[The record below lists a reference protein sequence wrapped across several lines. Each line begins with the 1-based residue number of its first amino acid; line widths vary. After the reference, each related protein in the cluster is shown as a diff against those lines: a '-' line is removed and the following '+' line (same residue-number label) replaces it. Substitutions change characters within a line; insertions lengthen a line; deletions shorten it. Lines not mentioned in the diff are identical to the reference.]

1 MLVIFHNL
9 FFTTENTFLQQQSYV
24 MKNGTVK
31 YWCWF
36 KCEQY
41 PTPFSVQCAAGYSS
55 NVLTLKVKV
64 TILTKHFQSYQ
75 HQRKKTNSNQTIVSY
90 LFSFSR
96 RKIVDVAFCLTLM
109 SFSLITWKK
118 KLRNYLRITWPF
130 GEEIPLIGCP
140 HLTTLPDH
148 WREAPPTLNRLHAI
162 GWRNLSHAHQKPSDA
177 CDRGKC
183 SVSEETTNEIPFFL
197 EGFCFSK
204 DVTVNFCFFK
214 LTVMNSTD
222 ITVFFLFF
230 VFTSETN
237 TSDGDYFYKINHL

>member
-1 MLVIFHNL
+1 M
-9 FFTTENTFLQQQSYV
+9 QQQSYV

-109 SFSLITWKK
+109 CLLVWSHKK
-118 KLRNYLRITWPF
+118 KKTEKLSEDNMTV
-130 GEEIPLIGCP
+130 
-140 HLTTLPDH
+140 
-148 WREAPPTLNRLHAI
+148 WRGN
-162 GWRNLSHAHQKPSDA
+162 PSDRLPPPHNTSWSLKRGPAHFEQAA
-177 CDRGKC
+177 CYWMKKLKSCPPKTKWCMWQRKMQRLGRNNRWN
-183 SVSEETTNEIPFFL
+183 SFF
-197 EGFCFSK
+197 SWR
-204 DVTVNFCFFK
+204 
-214 LTVMNSTD
+214 
-222 ITVFFLFF
+222 ILFF
-230 VFTSETN
+230 QGCNSKLLF
-237 TSDGDYFYKINHL
+237 F